1 MFRKDTFNFVFE
13 KLLVDNDSE
22 IQFHLT
28 EIQLQE
34 SEINL
39 QQSEIQ
45 LQQSEIQLQESEP
58 TGSLHAKSEYIS

>member
-34 SEINL
+34 SKIKFHL
-39 QQSEIQ
+39 SEID
-45 LQQSEIQLQESEP
+45 L
-58 TGSLHAKSEYIS
+58 KMV

>member
-28 EIQLQE
+28 EIQLQ
-34 SEINL
+34 
-39 QQSEIQ
+39 QSEIQ
-45 LQQSEIQLQESEP
+45 LQQSEIKFHLSEIN
-58 TGSLHAKSEYIS
+58 L

>member
-22 IQFHLT
+22 IQFHLSEIILHKT

-34 SEINL
+34 SEI
-39 QQSEIQ
+39 Q
-45 LQQSEIQLQESEP
+45 LQ
-58 TGSLHAKSEYIS
+58 KSEVQFAGV

>member
-28 EIQLQE
+28 EIQFHL
-34 SEINL
+34 
-39 QQSEIQ
+39 
-45 LQQSEIQLQESEP
+45 SEIQLQESVIQLQE
-58 TGSLHAKSEYIS
+58 SEIKFHFV